1 MTGRVASAVWLFLVV
16 QYRSGF
22 IHVYLAATVF
32 TVVIVRGFLPE
43 AWREVI
49 VPMLLLTEYGVIG
62 VYMVAAQSYLARSE
76 RSTEALSVTPLR
88 HTERVVAMV
97 LAATVVAMSAGVLFF
112 IGLIG
117 ADVRLALLI
126 APLAASTVLA
136 GSVGVIVSSRYPE
149 FTRFIVGSIPVV
161 TLFSLPLLSY
171 FELVPRY
178 TFAWLPW
185 DAALYSFAN
194 IVGGEFH
201 GGLYAVLAC
210 QLFVCAALGLCWA
223 VRVESP
229 A

>member
-1 MTGRVASAVWLFLVV
+1 MTGRVASAVWLFLMV

-22 IHVYLAATVF
+22 VHVYVATTAF
-32 TVVIVRGFLPE
+32 TVLIVRGLFPE
-43 AWREVI
+43 AWREVL
-49 VPMLLLTEYGVIG
+49 VPILLLTEYGVIG
-62 VYMVAAQSYLARSE
+62 VYMVAAQSYLARNE
-76 RSTEALSVTPLR
+76 RSNEALSVTPLR
-88 HTERVVAMV
+88 HSERVIAMV
-97 LAATVVAMSAGVLFF
+97 LAATLVATVAGALFF

-117 ADVRLALLI
+117 ADVRLLYLI

-136 GSVGVIVSSRYPE
+136 GCVGVIVSSRYLE
-149 FTRFIVGSIPVV
+149 FTRFIIGSIPVV

-194 IVGGEFH
+194 IASADFRWGV
-201 GGLYAVLAC
+201 YVVLAF
-210 QLFVCAALGLCWA
+210 QLFVFAALGLRWA